1 MAPPSTAAATLP
13 ATLGQHE
20 NQTPRARARGD
31 ALLFARLA
39 DGDPRAREALIE
51 RFLPLARSIAR
62 RYEASAEPLEDLVQ
76 VASLALVKAIDRYD
90 PSQGFAF
97 SSFAVPTI
105 VGELKRHFR
114 DRSWVVR
121 PPRDL
126 QELTLKIERAT
137 VHLWQEHSRAPTVG
151 ELAAQIGCSDEQIL
165 EALQA
170 RAARSR
176 LSLDAPAGGDDD
188 QPTLADRLGTRDDGF
203 DRAETRAT
211 LDALLEMV
219 SLRARAIIR
228 LRFYED
234 MTQAEI
240 GELLGVS
247 QMQISRILRQT
258 LKQLRHVSA
267 QQQQIG
273 ERHRSELEQPVAA

>member
-1 MAPPSTAAATLP
+1 MAPPPTAAAALP

-20 NQTPRARARGD
+20 HQTPRSRSRAD

-76 VASLALVKAIDRYD
+76 VASFALVKAIDRYD
-90 PSQGFAF
+90 PAHGYAF

-114 DRSWVVR
+114 DRSWIVR

-126 QELTLKIERAT
+126 QERTLKIERAT
-137 VHLWQEHSRAPTVG
+137 RELWQRHSRAPTVG

-170 RAARSR
+170 RAGRSR

-188 QPTLADRLGTRDDGF
+188 QPALADRIGSRDDGF
-203 DRAETRAT
+203 DRAETRAL

-219 SLRARAIIR
+219 SPRARAVIR

-247 QMQISRILRQT
+247 QMQVSRILRHT
-258 LKQLRHVSA
+258 LAQLRHVSE
-267 QQQQIG
+267 QQGQIS
-273 ERHRSELEQPVAA
+273 ERHLREAAQPVAA